1 MFSPI
6 VSAPLTWWSG
16 ICFGASA
23 LYCSMSDRVRFS
35 NACRSAAVH
44 QSVSRPSPSNLEPWS
59 SKPWPIS
66 WPMTAPI
73 AP

>member
-6 VSAPLTWWSG
+6 VSAPLTWCSG
-16 ICFGASA
+16 TCAGASA
-23 LYCSMSDRVRFS
+23 SYWAMSAVVRSS
-35 NACRSAAVH
+35 NAARSASVH
-44 QSVSRPSPSNLEPWS
+44 QSVSRPSPSYFEPWS
-59 SKPWPIS
+59 SKPCPIS

>member
-16 ICFGASA
+16 TCLGASA
-23 LYCSMSDRVRFS
+23 SYCSMSDFVRS
-35 NACRSAAVH
+35 SKAARSSGVH
-44 QSVSRPSPSNLEPWS
+44 QSVRRPSPSYFEPWS